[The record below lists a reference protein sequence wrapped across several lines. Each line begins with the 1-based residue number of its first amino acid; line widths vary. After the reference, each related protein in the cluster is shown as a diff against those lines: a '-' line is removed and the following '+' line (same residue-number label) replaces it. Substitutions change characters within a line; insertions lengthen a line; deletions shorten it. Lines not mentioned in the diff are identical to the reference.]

1 MGQMHEK
8 TVEAFKR
15 QPLKGKYKNRKSN
28 DSSTSEQLSTSNR
41 QKIWNMH
48 LTKTSNCISR
58 CKLKFHGA
66 LVGLGRQT
74 TYASK
79 YMEI

>member
-48 LTKTSNCISR
+48 LRLAVVSAGVNSSSTV
-58 CKLKFHGA
+58 H
-66 LVGLGRQT
+66 
-74 TYASK
+74 
-79 YMEI
+79 